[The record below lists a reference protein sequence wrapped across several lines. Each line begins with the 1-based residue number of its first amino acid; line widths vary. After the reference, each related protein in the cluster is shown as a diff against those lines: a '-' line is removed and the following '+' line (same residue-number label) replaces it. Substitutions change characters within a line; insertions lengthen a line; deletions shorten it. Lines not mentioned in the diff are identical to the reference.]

1 MTCQFPVNYVKKMKS
16 AVKALFKEIFIYSKK
31 IIQVF
36 GLNSFFLKKIV
47 LGSRGQLGR
56 TFSEIGKMVFTWSIS
71 KFSH

>member
-36 GLNSFFLKKIV
+36 GLNSFFLKN
-47 LGSRGQLGR
+47 LY
-56 TFSEIGKMVFTWSIS
+56 
-71 KFSH
+71 